1 MPPTLSQKPMSGS
14 VQDWQSRIG
23 RRLRLRDIHILS
35 TVVQWGSMTKAAS
48 HLAMSQPA
56 VSEAIADVE
65 AALGVRLLDRTPQ
78 GVEPTLYASALLKR
92 GLVVFDELR
101 QGIKEIEFLADPTAG
116 EVRIGCV
123 ESLAAGFV
131 PEMIDQFSRKY
142 PRVHVHVVNT
152 QTATQEFRELR
163 ERTVDLSLGRIL
175 KPIADDEIDAEV
187 LWQDEYFVV
196 AGSRSPWARRRKIA
210 LADLLA
216 EPWVFL
222 SPNNAF
228 APLMA
233 KAFSA
238 QGLELPRA
246 VVTSFSAVI
255 RMQLVATGRFL
266 TIVPG
271 SLLRYNA
278 ERWDLKAL
286 PVALDAPSLPVAIFK
301 LKHRTVSSVV
311 EKFVEHLR
319 AAAKSIAKPVRR
331 AWERRDRAW

>member
-1 MPPTLSQKPMSGS
+1 MPSAS
-14 VQDWQSRIG
+14 DWESRIG
-23 RRLRLRDIHILS
+23 RRLRLRDLHILFN
-35 TVVQWGSMTKAAS
+35 VVQWGSMAKAAP

-56 VSEAIADVE
+56 VSEAIASLE
-65 AALGVRLLDRTPQ
+65 TALGVRLLDRTPR
-78 GVEPTLYASALLKR
+78 GVEPTLYARALLRR

-101 QGIKEIEFLADPTAG
+101 QGIKEIEFLADPAAG

-142 PRVHVHVVNT
+142 PRVHVLVVNT

-163 ERTVDLSLGRIL
+163 ERSVDLLLGRL
-175 KPIADDEIDAEV
+175 HGPVADDEIDAEV
-187 LWQDEYFVV
+187 LWQDQYFVV

-222 SPNNAF
+222 SPSNAF
-228 APLMA
+228 APFVA
-233 KAFSA
+233 QAFSA

-246 VVTSFSAVI
+246 AVTSFSAAI

-286 PVALDAPSLPVAIFK
+286 PIALDAPTLPVAIFK
-301 LKHRTVSSVV
+301 LKHRTVSPVV
-311 EKFVEHLR
+311 EKFIEHLR
-319 AAAKSIAKPVRR
+319 VAAKSMLEPA
-331 AWERRDRAW
+331 